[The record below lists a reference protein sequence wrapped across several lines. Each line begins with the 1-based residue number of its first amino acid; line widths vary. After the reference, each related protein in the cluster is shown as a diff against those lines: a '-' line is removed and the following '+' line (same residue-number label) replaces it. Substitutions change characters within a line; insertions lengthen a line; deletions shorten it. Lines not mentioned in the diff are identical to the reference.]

1 MEANTFM
8 TKKEIYKQI
17 VRLTSKIEQTKIAER
32 IFNAVANK
40 DAEKVD
46 TIVEAFPEYYPE
58 LYSEIVTFGKK
69 YKKLVKDSEEDNE
82 KFRKVLEKCE
92 GTMYSLAQTK
102 IIMQIAEAEET
113 GDAEKIAGVIKEFKE
128 KYPYFVE
135 NLLNFQKEYTE
146 FREEYSRI
154 GNEGTI
160 FGKEND
166 EENGVYV
173 FNADIIDALSFYIL
187 IILTGISEL
196 NFFYDEEI
204 EDDEEVYNILM
215 DNDFLNAIQNKTN
228 EAFAIFVAS
237 YNIAD
242 WIGKDEETVG
252 ELLVEAF
259 FDEFEET
266 VEEPVVE
273 EATEAPVEEEVKEE
287 AGE

>member
-1 MEANTFM
+1 M

-46 TIVEAFPEYYPE
+46 TIIEAFPEYYPE
-58 LYSEIVTFGKK
+58 LYSEIITFGKK
-69 YKKLVKDSEEDNE
+69 YNKLVKDSEEDNE

-135 NLLNFQKEYTE
+135 DLLNFQKEYTE

-154 GNEGTI
+154 GDEGTI

-173 FNADIIDALSFYIL
+173 FDATIIDALSFYIL
-187 IILTGISEL
+187 LILTRISEL

-204 EDDEEVYNILM
+204 EDDEEVYNTLM

-228 EAFAIFVAS
+228 EAFAIFVAN

-242 WIGKDEETVG
+242 WIEKDEETVG

-266 VEEPVVE
+266 VEEQE
-273 EATEAPVEEEVKEE
+273 E
-287 AGE
+287 